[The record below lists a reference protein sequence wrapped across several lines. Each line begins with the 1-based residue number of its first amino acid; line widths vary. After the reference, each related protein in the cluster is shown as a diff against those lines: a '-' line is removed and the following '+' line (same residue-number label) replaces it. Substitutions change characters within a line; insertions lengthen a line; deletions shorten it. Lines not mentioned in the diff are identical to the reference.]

1 MKKISILN
9 ALSCLTLCLL
19 ISACATPKLDPI
31 PKVEVKTVPINKPV
45 PIVPSV
51 DAVKTRDIQWYI
63 VTEKNYAEIFDE
75 IKKSGNQPVIFGL
88 SSDGYEN
95 LSLNNSDIR
104 ALIQQYQKIIA
115 IYEKSYN

>member
-1 MKKISILN
+1 MKKNSIQN
-9 ALSCLTLCLL
+9 VLSCLTICLL
-19 ISACATPKLDPI
+19 LSACSTPKLESVPT
-31 PKVEVKTVPINKPV
+31 VEVKTVPIQTPA

-51 DAVKTRDIQWYI
+51 DVIRTRDLQWYI

-75 IKKSGNQPVIFGL
+75 IKKSGNEPVIFGL

-95 LSLNNSDIR
+95 LSLNTSDIR

-115 IYEKSYN
+115 IYESSYK